1 MLQDLGTVRTARLTL
16 RRPVADDAAFVLAL
30 LSDPAT
36 TAHNPSDAL
45 RTPAAAQQLVRR
57 WQAQWQAGLG
67 YWIVRLHDDER
78 PVGVCGAKTAEP
90 EGRPVWNLLW
100 RFAPEAW
107 GHGYAREAAAEA
119 VRCATAV
126 DATRPVIARVR
137 PGNRASARVAAWI
150 GLERR
155 PDLDLVGEDGPDEV
169 WARPAAPVRAA
180 RTA

>member
-1 MLQDLGTVRTARLTL
+1 ML
-16 RRPVADDAAFVLAL
+16 RRPTEDDAAFVLAL
-30 LSDPAT
+30 LRDPAT

-45 RTPAAAQQLVRR
+45 RTPAEARALLQR
-57 WQAQWQAGLG
+57 WQGQWEAGPG
-67 YWIVRLHDDER
+67 YWIARLLHDDR
-78 PVGVCGAKTAEP
+78 AIGVCGAKAAEP
-90 EGRPVWNLLW
+90 EGRRVWNLLW

-119 VRCATAV
+119 VRCAIAA

-137 PGNRASARVAAWI
+137 PENRASARLAAAI
-150 GLERR
+150 GLEWR

-169 WARPAAPVRAA
+169 WATPGAPIRSA